1 MAHSGIRTLSA
12 FVLLLSLVS
21 CHSNGETVKSLDSRI
36 EVSASDSTLVVKYD
50 GVAVQTIMVDVGTL
64 TEVSNLTTFFER
76 YKMSTGKRSSCSY
89 SGCSKIFTFQNN
101 QVEVRVFDD
110 GVAFRYLKGE
120 SDTRYAVADGLKRW
134 VPRYKA
140 DYENQYRMTT
150 GARDGRCAYPSL
162 FEYSD
167 TLFGLITEA
176 GIEPGHCGSFL
187 ECSAADK
194 TYRVVPADDSV
205 RYQVSPW
212 RVLILGSL
220 SDIVESTLVTNVSEP
235 CAIEDTTWIEP
246 GVSAWIYWAYNH
258 SSKDFKKVTE
268 YIDLAAEMGWDYNLI
283 DWEWDQMSNGGNV
296 EDAIAYAGEKGVK
309 VTLWYNSGTSWI
321 GPGAP
326 GPIDRLLTAESREA
340 EMSRLESLGVS
351 GIKVDFFKD
360 DCSETMRYYMD
371 ILQDA
376 ARHHLLVDFHGCTI
390 PRGWQRTYPNM
401 ISMEAVYGA
410 EWYNNQPVM
419 TDIAASHNATL
430 PFTRN
435 VVGPMD
441 YTPGTFSDSQHP
453 HITTWAH
460 ELALPV
466 LFESGIQHMP
476 DRPSVYYGFSDDV
489 RRLLSELP
497 STWDDIRLLDGYPG
511 DYVVL
516 ARRKGAR
523 WYIAGINGTDRERS
537 LTFGFGRLGL
547 EGKYG
552 ATLFM
557 DSDDGKS
564 IKTVITPE
572 IGADT
577 TVRCLPRGG
586 FVMVLDII

>member
-1 MAHSGIRTLSA
+1 
-12 FVLLLSLVS
+12 
-21 CHSNGETVKSLDSRI
+21 
-36 EVSASDSTLVVKYD
+36 
-50 GVAVQTIMVDVGTL
+50 
-64 TEVSNLTTFFER
+64 
-76 YKMSTGKRSSCSY
+76 
-89 SGCSKIFTFQNN
+89 
-101 QVEVRVFDD
+101 
-110 GVAFRYLKGE
+110 
-120 SDTRYAVADGLKRW
+120 
-134 VPRYKA
+134 
-140 DYENQYRMTT
+140 
-150 GARDGRCAYPSL
+150 
-162 FEYSD
+162 
-167 TLFGLITEA
+167 
-176 GIEPGHCGSFL
+176 
-187 ECSAADK
+187 
-194 TYRVVPADDSV
+194 
-205 RYQVSPW
+205 
-212 RVLILGSL
+212 
-220 SDIVESTLVTNVSEP
+220 
-235 CAIEDTTWIEP
+235 
-246 GVSAWIYWAYNH
+246 
-258 SSKDFKKVTE
+258 
-268 YIDLAAEMGWDYNLI
+268 
-283 DWEWDQMSNGGNV
+283 
-296 EDAIAYAGEKGVK
+296 
-309 VTLWYNSGTSWI
+309 
-321 GPGAP
+321 
-326 GPIDRLLTAESREA
+326 
-340 EMSRLESLGVS
+340 
-351 GIKVDFFKD
+351 
-360 DCSETMRYYMD
+360 
-371 ILQDA
+371 
-376 ARHHLLVDFHGCTI
+376 
-390 PRGWQRTYPNM
+390 
-401 ISMEAVYGA
+401 
-410 EWYNNQPVM
+410 M

-523 WYIAGINGTDRERS
+523 WYIAGINGSDRERS